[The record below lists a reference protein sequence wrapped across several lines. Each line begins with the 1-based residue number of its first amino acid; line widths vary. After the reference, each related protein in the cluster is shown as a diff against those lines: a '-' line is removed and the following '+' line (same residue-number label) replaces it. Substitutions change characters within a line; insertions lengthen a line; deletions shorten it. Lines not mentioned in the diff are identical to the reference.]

1 MEELM
6 KKLDKKLK
14 VISYE
19 YVDDILTIYIKRA
32 NKSAICPCCGKK
44 SSNVNTR
51 YFRTIKDLPIQD
63 NKVILKLETKTF
75 FCKNNEC
82 PINTF
87 AEKFD
92 FIESRARMTTRLKDR
107 IVNDSKGMS
116 ARAAKTTVNSGLANI
131 SDDTIL
137 RLIKKNT
144 NNSR

>member
-14 VISYE
+14 IINYE
-19 YVDDILTIYIKRA
+19 YIDDIATIYVKRT
-32 NKSAICPCCGKK
+32 NKTATCPCCGKK
-44 SSNVNTR
+44 SDNINSK

-63 NKVILKLETKTF
+63 NKVILKLEAKTF
-75 FCKNNEC
+75 FCKNNKC

-116 ARAAKTTVNSGLANI
+116 ARAAKATINNGLANI

-137 RLIKKNT
+137 RLLKKN
-144 NNSR
+144 NKYNR

>member
-14 VISYE
+14 IISHE
-19 YVDDILTIYIKRA
+19 YMDDIITIYVKST

-44 SSNVNTR
+44 SSSINSR

-75 FCKNNEC
+75 FCKNNNC
-82 PINTF
+82 KINTF
-87 AEKFD
+87 AENFH
-92 FIESRARMTTRLKDR
+92 FIENRARMTTRLKNR

-116 ARAAKTTVNSGLANI
+116 ARAAKTAINSGLVNI

-137 RLIKKNT
+137 RLLKKN
-144 NNSR
+144 NISNR